1 MRRLLTPL
9 IRGTLAVLLAG
20 IGAISSIQQ
29 ASAYEVHI
37 VQPGETLSQI
47 ANQYGTSVSEL
58 LQLNSLDD
66 ANFVWYGQRL
76 LVDSVGIGAG
86 VPQVAG
92 NSEVY
97 VVQGGDS
104 LTRIAERFG
113 LDVRELAR
121 FNGISP
127 LRWLYRGQVLRLP
140 GSPAS
145 VPIASASVTD
155 SGAADFE
162 DGQRYTVRPGDS
174 LARLARRHGISLSQ
188 LMSMNGLSSANWLYV
203 GQVLLVPGL
212 SAPALQPA
220 PQPAPEPAPPVPA
233 LQPAPPFAAL
243 QPGHTGATSHTVQEG
258 ETFESISGQYGVSA
272 PAIIRLNGLTNRS
285 ALESGQTL
293 RIPSGSALE
302 LLENLPN
309 RLNPSQYPT
318 STERWIEVD
327 LSEQLAVAY
336 EGTQPVKAFVI
347 SSGVGSTPTVKGTF
361 RIWAKIVMQ
370 DMSGGSRAAGTYY
383 HLKDVPD
390 VQFFHRGYGFHGT
403 YWHDNFGTPM
413 SRGCVNMTKEDAK
426 WLFDWTSPTVY
437 GDEYLFSTS
446 ANPGTLVLVR
456 D

>member
-9 IRGTLAVLLAG
+9 IRGTLAIVLACM
-20 IGAISSIQQ
+20 GAVVSIQQ

-37 VQPGETLSQI
+37 VQPGETLSEI
-47 ANQYGTSVSEL
+47 AQRYGTSVYEL
-58 LQLNSLDD
+58 LQLNSLND

-76 LVDSVGIGAG
+76 LIDSGGAGAG
-86 VPQVAG
+86 VPRAAG

-104 LTRIAERFG
+104 LTKIAKRFG
-113 LDVRELAR
+113 FNVRELAQ

-140 GSPAS
+140 NSPAP
-145 VPIASASVTD
+145 VQLAPASISNA
-155 SGAADFE
+155 GAADFE
-162 DGQRYTVRPGDS
+162 DSQRYTVRPGDT
-174 LARLARRHGISLSQ
+174 LARLARSYGISLSE
-188 LMSMNGLSSANWLYV
+188 LMSMNGLLSANWLYV
-203 GQVLLVPGL
+203 GQTLLVPGA
-212 SAPALQPA
+212 SAPAPQPA
-220 PQPAPEPAPPVPA
+220 PQRAPEPAPPVPA

-243 QPGHTGATSHTVQEG
+243 QPGHSGATSHTVQQG
-258 ETFESISGQYGVSA
+258 DTFDSISGQYGVSA
-272 PAIIRLNGLTNRS
+272 PAIIRLNSLTKSS
-285 ALESGQTL
+285 ALEAGQML
-293 RIPSGSALE
+293 QIPSRSALE

-309 RLNPSQYPT
+309 RLSQAQYPT

-347 SSGVGSTPTVKGTF
+347 SSGVGSTPTVTGTF
-361 RIWAKIVMQ
+361 RIWAKIAMQ

-426 WLFDWTSPTVY
+426 WLFEWSSPTVY
-437 GDEYLFSTS
+437 GDDYLFSTS
-446 ANPGTLVLVR
+446 ANPGTLVLVHE
-456 D
+456 

>member
-9 IRGTLAVLLAG
+9 IRGTLAILLAG
-20 IGAISSIQQ
+20 IGAISSIQE

-37 VQPGETLSQI
+37 VKPGETLSQI
-47 ANQYGTSVSEL
+47 AQQYGTSVSEL
-58 LQLNSLDD
+58 LQLNSLND

-76 LVDSVGIGAG
+76 LIDSGDAVAGA
-86 VPQVAG
+86 PQVAG

-97 VVQGGDS
+97 VVQWGDS
-104 LTRIAERFG
+104 LTKIANRFG
-113 LDVRELAR
+113 FNVRELAQ
-121 FNGISP
+121 FNGMSP

-140 GSPAS
+140 TSPAP
-145 VPIASASVTD
+145 VQIAPASISD
-155 SGAADFE
+155 AGAANLGN
-162 DGQRYTVRPGDS
+162 GQRYTVRPGDS

-203 GQVLLVPGL
+203 GQVLLVPGQ
-212 SAPALQPA
+212 SAPALQPV
-220 PQPAPEPAPPVPA
+220 PQPAPEPGPLVPA
-233 LQPAPPFAAL
+233 MQPAPPFAAL
-243 QPGHTGATSHTVQEG
+243 QPGHSGATSHTVQEG
-258 ETFESISGQYGVSA
+258 ETFDSISGQYGVSA

-285 ALESGQTL
+285 ALEPGRTL

-309 RLNPSQYPT
+309 RLNPARYPT

-327 LSEQLAVAY
+327 LNEQLAVAY
-336 EGTQPVKAFVI
+336 EGTNPVKAFVI
-347 SSGVGSTPTVKGTF
+347 SSGVGSTPTVTGTF
-361 RIWAKIVMQ
+361 RIWAKIAMQ

-403 YWHDNFGTPM
+403 YWHNNFGTPM
-413 SRGCVNMTKEDAK
+413 SRGCVNLTKEDAK

-437 GDEYLFSTS
+437 GDDYLFSTS
-446 ANPGTLVLVR
+446 ANPGTLVLVHQ
-456 D
+456 